1 MNPPVIEFSD
11 FSFRYH
17 DAGRESL
24 SNLNLSIQKGEFI
37 LLTGHSGCGKTT
49 LTRCINGLI
58 PDFFEGNLSGSCRV
72 CSMDIKEH
80 ETGDFSPL
88 VGSVFQDPRSQFFTL
103 HVKTEI
109 PFPSENLETP
119 LEKMQTQYR
128 KAVDALKIQDLLGKS
143 IFDLSSGEKQK
154 VAIAS
159 IYMVGVGIYV
169 LDEPSAN
176 LDSVGTEQLR
186 KVLKSLKEQGNTIII
201 SEHKLYYLNGLAD
214 RVVIMKDG
222 KIACEIDGHD
232 FDNRPIEWFTKHGLR
247 KADLTQILPTSYSC
261 DIRHDAYSIKAE
273 KLSFGYSGKPLLW
286 HDVSFSAY
294 GGEIV
299 GIIGK
304 NGAGKSTLIRT
315 LMGLE
320 KPKTGKILINSN
332 YASKQQRR
340 KKSFYVM
347 QDVDYQLF
355 APNVLEEMLM
365 GTKKTEQDKERAIHI
380 LERFGLSEYLKRHPT
395 MLSGGQKQRLSI
407 ALAEMHHL
415 PFLYLDEPTSG
426 LDAKN
431 MKIVQEE
438 IKKLADRGTCVFV
451 ITHDYELAANL
462 FTSLLLLQEDCTIQ
476 YISPDEYKP
485 ENLAQYFQ
493 ISF

>member
-1 MNPPVIEFSD
+1 MNTPVIEFSD

-24 SNLNLSIQKGEFI
+24 SNINLSIQKGEFI

-58 PDFFEGNLSGSCRV
+58 PDFFEGDLSGSCRV
-72 CSMDIKEH
+72 CNMDIKEH
-80 ETGDFSPL
+80 ETGDFSSL

-119 LEKMQTQYR
+119 LEKMQTQYK

-232 FDNRPIEWFTKHGLR
+232 FDNRPMEWFTKHGLR
-247 KADLTQILPTSYSC
+247 KMNLTQILPTSHSYVK
-261 DIRHDAYSIKAE
+261 HDTYSIKAE
-273 KLSFGYSGKPLLW
+273 KLSFGYSGKHLLW

-320 KPKTGKILINSN
+320 KPKTGKILINGN
-332 YASKQQRR
+332 YAGKQQRR

-365 GTKKTEQDKERAIHI
+365 GTKKTEQDKERAIHL

-407 ALAEMHHL
+407 ALAEMHCL
-415 PFLYLDEPTSG
+415 PFCYLDEPTSG